1 MIFFIFAAC
10 VLILYGM
17 LCLIA
22 IEAVWR
28 LSVPEAFRDRVNRK
42 RWNLI
47 TRLFGVFAIVVG
59 VVLLVNILH

>member
-10 VLILYGM
+10 LLILYGM

-42 RWNLI
+42 RWNLVTRI
-47 TRLFGVFAIVVG
+47 TGVFAIVVG
-59 VVLLVNILH
+59 VAILLGILH